1 MASAAKQNGNP
12 DVWAKVIKVAIAI
25 LTALLGFFTGTG
37 VKAATSVWFN
47 M

>member
-1 MASAAKQNGNP
+1 MASTANKNGNP
-12 DVWAKVIKVAIAI
+12 ETWAKVIKVAIAI

-37 VKAATSVWFN
+37 VKAASSAWLN